1 MEKSTIMMC
10 YDSKILI
17 SNALFGCSENGKAIK
32 TLKSRILFKLGPQ
45 IQKKKNNNFHSVG
58 KEKETVYLNQT
69 RARLELSVLSNLR
82 VLEKVKN

>member
-1 MEKSTIMMC
+1 MMC

-45 IQKKKNNNFHSVG
+45 IQKKTIISTQLG
-58 KEKETVYLNQT
+58 KKKKLYILIKQEQD
-69 RARLELSVLSNLR
+69 
-82 VLEKVKN
+82 

>member
-17 SNALFGCSENGKAIK
+17 SNALFGCSENGIK

-45 IQKKKNNNFHSVG
+45 IQKNNNFHSVG

-69 RARLELSVLSNLR
+69 RGRLELSVLSNLR
-82 VLEKVKN
+82 VLEKAKN

>member
-45 IQKKKNNNFHSVG
+45 IQKNNNFHSVG

-82 VLEKVKN
+82 VLEKAKN